1 MNTIKII
8 LGVVWSFSII
18 APLYVCLYKLRV
30 SETPR
35 RRNVLFFLLP
45 LMSISTLGL
54 LASSTQF
61 GDLGSR
67 VQEFSALLNVL
78 VTVLSGSI
86 FFSRKEYLITKILLP
101 NFLLTLVVFFYLL
114 YFTLYPLE
122 LYMIG

>member
-1 MNTIKII
+1 
-8 LGVVWSFSII
+8 
-18 APLYVCLYKLRV
+18 
-30 SETPR
+30 
-35 RRNVLFFLLP
+35 
-45 LMSISTLGL
+45 MSISTLGL